1 MRPLGNHLQVI
12 EDLQRQ
18 AVEQELLRVAI
29 EQVLQETT
37 ELGTRQ
43 VADQTPE
50 PQLKAL
56 ITNLVQAFHQDAS
69 FGANEEGYL
78 KVTLEPAVIQQKFL
92 ELAGNRV

>member
-1 MRPLGNHLQVI
+1 
-12 EDLQRQ
+12 
-18 AVEQELLRVAI
+18 
-29 EQVLQETT
+29 
-37 ELGTRQ
+37 